1 MDWKQ
6 QEIINDL
13 KEILGDD
20 YYITVDEGD
29 NNQYCTN
36 TIWVR
41 HNSQPQGNYS
51 IYGEVTCIYSEPCV
65 YIIGLN
71 PDYDDCIDKEN
82 PGYDITDVAMKSTKR
97 SDENLAIAYARCR
110 KYFDGKN
117 VGIVGH
123 YASLF

>member
-1 MDWKQ
+1 MNWKQ
-6 QEIINDL
+6 QEVINDL
-13 KEILGDD
+13 KEILGEN

-41 HNSQPQGNYS
+41 HISQRQGVYS
-51 IYGEVTCIYSEPCV
+51 MYGENCTCIYSEPCV

-71 PDYDDCIDKEN
+71 PKHECIDKEN
-82 PGYDITDVAMKSTKR
+82 PDYDISDVAMKSTKR

-110 KYFDGKN
+110 KYFDSKS
-117 VGIVGH
+117 VGVIGN

>member
-6 QEIINDL
+6 EEVINDL
-13 KEILGDD
+13 KAILGEN

-29 NNQYCTN
+29 GIMYCTN

-41 HNSQPQGNYS
+41 HISQRPGNYS
-51 IYGEVTCIYSEPCV
+51 LYGENCTCIYSEPCV
-65 YIIGLN
+65 YIIGLD
-71 PDYDDCIDKEN
+71 PTRECHDKEN

-110 KYFDGKN
+110 KYFDDKS
-117 VGIVGH
+117 VGVVGH
-123 YASLF
+123 YKSLF